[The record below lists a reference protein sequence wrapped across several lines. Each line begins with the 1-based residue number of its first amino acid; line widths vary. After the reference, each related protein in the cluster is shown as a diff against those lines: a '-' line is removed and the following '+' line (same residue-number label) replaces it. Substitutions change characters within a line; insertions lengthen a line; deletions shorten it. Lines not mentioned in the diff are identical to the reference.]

1 MDFRPLVI
9 KIGGS
14 VLERLH
20 SSFFQECGQLMEQGY
35 HPVVIHGGG
44 PEISRIQKR
53 LGLSARFVDGL
64 RMTDDEGLKVV
75 EMVLA
80 GRINKS
86 LTARFWASQIS
97 VVGISGADGGL
108 LQVKPKDPALGW
120 VGEVTAVHPRLLYSL
135 WESGWIPVVASL
147 GLDNSGNRYN
157 VNADTAAGAIAQE
170 LAAERL
176 ILVTD
181 VPGIWKREG
190 EIKKFLS
197 QVTPEQV
204 QKMIQS
210 GEIAGGMIPKVR
222 AALAGLEATRRGV
235 LITDGSIPGCLGS
248 ETGTRIVKEATSDD
262 VVPHLSTK

>member
-1 MDFRPLVI
+1 MGFRPLVI

-14 VLERLH
+14 VLENLH
-20 SSFFQECGQLMEQGY
+20 PSFFRECGQLMEQGI

-44 PEISRIQKR
+44 PEISRVQKR
-53 LGLSARFVDGL
+53 WGLSARFVDGL
-64 RMTDDEGLKVV
+64 RITDDEGLKVV

-86 LTARFWASQIS
+86 LTARFCASRAS
-97 VVGISGADGGL
+97 AVGISGVDGGL
-108 LQVKPKDPALGW
+108 LEVEQKDPALGW

-147 GLDNSGNRYN
+147 GLDGSGNRYN
-157 VNADTAAGAIAQE
+157 VNADTAAGAIARE

-190 EIKKFLS
+190 NSRKLLS
-197 QVTPEQV
+197 RVTPEEV
-204 QKMIQS
+204 REMIQS
-210 GEIAGGMIPKVR
+210 GEIVGGMIPKVR
-222 AALAGLEATRRGV
+222 AALTGLETAAGGV
-235 LITDGSIPGCLGS
+235 LITDGSIPGCLGG
-248 ETGTRIVKEATSDD
+248 EMGTRIVKEATTDD